1 MVYHGFFLV
10 VQTMHH
16 PYIYTPGTGQKV
28 FSEINPGAFICFFLR
43 SPPAPDLH
51 TLQMLMAANH
61 CESASKNNL
70 IFYDVVWYDE
80 SYIQTVNGQQNQ

>member
-1 MVYHGFFLV
+1 MVSSWLYKRCIIPTFTHLAPGKGFFLKS
-10 VQTMHH
+10 TLAL
-16 PYIYTPGTGQKV
+16 
-28 FSEINPGAFICFFLR
+28 SFFLR

-80 SYIQTVNGQQNQ
+80 S

>member
-1 MVYHGFFLV
+1 MVSSWLYKRCIIPTFTHLAPGKKFFLKS
-10 VQTMHH
+10 TLALSF
-16 PYIYTPGTGQKV
+16 G
-28 FSEINPGAFICFFLR
+28 FLR

>member
-1 MVYHGFFLV
+1 MVSSWLYKRCIIPTFTHLAPGKGF
-10 VQTMHH
+10 
-16 PYIYTPGTGQKV
+16 

-70 IFYDVVWYDE
+70 IFYEVVWYDE
-80 SYIQTVNGQQNQ
+80 SYIQIVNGQQNQ

>member
-16 PYIYTPGTGQKV
+16 PYIYTPGTGQRV
-28 FSEINPGAFICFFLR
+28 FSEINPGAFKVFLR
-43 SPPAPDLH
+43 SHPAPDLH

-61 CESASKNNL
+61 CASASKNNL

-80 SYIQTVNGQQNQ
+80 SYIQTINGQQNQ